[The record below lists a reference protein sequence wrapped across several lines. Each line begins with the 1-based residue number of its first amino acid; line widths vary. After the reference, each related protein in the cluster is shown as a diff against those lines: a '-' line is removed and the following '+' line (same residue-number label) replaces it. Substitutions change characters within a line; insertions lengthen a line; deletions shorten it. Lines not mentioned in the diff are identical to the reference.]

1 MSTIDAE
8 TSETIKR
15 VIEKDQ
21 RAEYLAAPV
30 SGGEKD
36 AKEGALLILAAAE
49 RARWPSR
56 RFPAHGETVL
66 VDGSRVQKRHGC
78 ENGATNHDG
87 WASRS
92 VSRMSRVL

>member
-1 MSTIDAE
+1 MNTTTTNDAVVVYVEMSTIDAE

-49 RARWPSR
+49 RRTKNVS
-56 RFPAHGETVL
+56 
-66 VDGSRVQKRHGC
+66 SIS
-78 ENGATNHDG
+78 GAWGNSPG
-87 WASRS
+87 
-92 VSRMSRVL
+92 